1 VVQEVVL
8 RVITTAGLTAGL
20 KVRPT
25 VVQELVLRVITTAG
39 LTAGLTARLTAG
51 LTAGLTVGLT
61 ADRRW
66 PASAAPVPQT
76 RVLDHQTS
84 CGKACVGELG

>member
-8 RVITTAGLTAGL
+8 RVIMRAGLTAGL

-39 LTAGLTARLTAG
+39 LTAGLTAEN
-51 LTAGLTVGLT
+51 
-61 ADRRW
+61 RRW
-66 PASAAPVPQT
+66 PASAAPVRKP
-76 RVLDHQTS
+76 
-84 CGKACVGELG
+84 GCVTIRLLAGRPV